1 MNRLKELREQAGLSQ
16 IEAANLLNISRRTYQ
31 KYESL
36 ENNTSDKLM
45 YLIYLFDKK
54 TSLDEEHGVL
64 TVDFIRDELN
74 EIFIKYDV
82 RFCYLFGSYAKG
94 YAKDN
99 SDVDLLIDTDITGL
113 DYFGLIEEIRER
125 LHKKIDL
132 VNLKS
137 ILNNFEL
144 LRDIYKDGIKIYEQC
159 KR

>member
-132 VNLKS
+132 INLKS

>member
-16 IEAANLLNISRRTYQ
+16 IEASNLLNISRRTYQ

-45 YLIYLFDKK
+45 YLIYLLDKK

-132 VNLKS
+132 INLKS